1 MELPTF
7 EEARRKFPI
16 GTIFSNKNLGL
27 MCDNIEVTGT
37 HYYISC
43 NCILIDKD
51 SNKCKGYSP
60 GAYTVYQDGV
70 WAEITNPNIQGINY
84 EIY

>member
-1 MELPTF
+1 MEQPTI
-7 EEARRKFPI
+7 EEARIKFPV

-27 MCDNIEVTGT
+27 CCDNIEVTGT
-37 HYYISC
+37 HFYTNADGS
-43 NCILIDKD
+43 ILINKD

-60 GAYTVYQDGV
+60 GAYTVYHDGK
-70 WAEITNPNIQGINY
+70 WAQIMNQEPNY